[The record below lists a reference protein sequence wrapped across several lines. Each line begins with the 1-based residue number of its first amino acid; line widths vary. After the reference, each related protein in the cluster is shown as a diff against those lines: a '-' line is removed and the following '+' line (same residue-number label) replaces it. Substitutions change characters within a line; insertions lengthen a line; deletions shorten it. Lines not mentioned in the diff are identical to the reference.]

1 MKFQPGQSGNPA
13 GRPRG
18 SRNRRTIASER
29 LLDDAAETLTK
40 TAIELAAQGHPVALR
55 LCMERI
61 CPTKDRPV
69 AFELPGMATAAD
81 AVAAM
86 GSIVEGIADGDLTP
100 VQLAAVIQ
108 AFARTLSTAELERE
122 LSELVKAPAQKSE
135 KPLHCRSPVFAGA
148 SKSHSA
154 HVPAKWTP
162 DRRHAHASIDES
174 SWKPAS
180 RVARSAPCPSASAS

>member
-29 LLDDAAETLTK
+29 LFEDAAETLTAA
-40 TAIELAAQGHPVALR
+40 AIRLAGEGHPVALR

-61 CPTKDRPV
+61 CPTRDRPI

-86 GSIVEGIADGDLTP
+86 GSVVRGVADGDLTP
-100 VQLAAVIQ
+100 RDAAQLAAVIQ
-108 AFARTLSTAELERE
+108 AFARTLGTADLERE
-122 LSELVKAPAQKSE
+122 LRELVKAPA
-135 KPLHCRSPVFAGA
+135 
-148 SKSHSA
+148 
-154 HVPAKWTP
+154 
-162 DRRHAHASIDES
+162 
-174 SWKPAS
+174 
-180 RVARSAPCPSASAS
+180 